1 MNLKFWN
8 KKATTDSIDK
18 RIKNARN
25 NMSADTTIK
34 RKNILSN
41 RIVPEN
47 IPKANVAM
55 DRLKMAVDLTKSIE
69 SPDRIM
75 LYSIYEQIKKDTHL
89 LSQLRTANNTVIQ
102 RQFIVI
108 DKSKNENSEALEYF
122 EKSWFS
128 DYLSYAIDS
137 EFWGHSLIELADFE
151 DGEFKTANLLNRYNV
166 IPELGKIKLRSSDD
180 ISKAIDYRSRLSLFN
195 LIEIGE
201 THDLGLFEVAS
212 REVIWKSYSR
222 ADWSQASEKFGMP
235 MLVIRTDT
243 SNDTELD
250 KIEQYAQNFG
260 SNSYTILNKEDEVE
274 IASFSGGNNFYEIYD
289 KHIKV
294 CDAYLS
300 KLVNGQ
306 TMTSD
311 DGSSYSQANVHER
324 ILNDYTLARMQ
335 RLQRDINDKLIPF
348 LIENGYKLEGL
359 KFQFLDLI
367 PKEEEELEGTLS
379 VKKKGLSMI

>member
-1 MNLKFWN
+1 
-8 KKATTDSIDK
+8 
-18 RIKNARN
+18 
-25 NMSADTTIK
+25 
-34 RKNILSN
+34 
-41 RIVPEN
+41 
-47 IPKANVAM
+47 
-55 DRLKMAVDLTKSIE
+55 
-69 SPDRIM
+69 
-75 LYSIYEQIKKDTHL
+75 
-89 LSQLRTANNTVIQ
+89 
-102 RQFIVI
+102 
-108 DKSKNENSEALEYF
+108 
-122 EKSWFS
+122 
-128 DYLSYAIDS
+128 
-137 EFWGHSLIELADFE
+137 
-151 DGEFKTANLLNRYNV
+151 
-166 IPELGKIKLRSSDD
+166 
-180 ISKAIDYRSRLSLFN
+180 
-195 LIEIGE
+195 IGE